1 MALFS
6 HQSGPIKVKAMVIFV
21 YIAPRAQSCHRKN
34 TGDWFRGITS
44 DSHSEGHGFNS
55 RILHLLAK
63 TMDIPLWQ
71 SDDKTEKGW
80 EGKYDQWLSVA
91 MEQ

>member
-34 TGDWFRGITS
+34 TGDWFRGTLAGIKATTS
-44 DSHSEGHGFNS
+44 NKRPKSNGIRPTNNAKATLALAPCKVKYKYVKINNS
-55 RILHLLAK
+55 
-63 TMDIPLWQ
+63 W
-71 SDDKTEKGW
+71 
-80 EGKYDQWLSVA
+80 YDNSN
-91 MEQ
+91 